1 MSDRLVTLV
10 GALLS
15 LLVFAM
21 LMYTPTPSNPPSIP
35 NTEQDGP
42 NGYLGLKRWLDESR
56 IPTVSLRRR
65 LTALDEVAPGRGHIL
80 LTTMPYRKPLRAEEI
95 AAVRDFVYRG
105 NTLVVMAA
113 LDDSPE
119 WIFSTF
125 GAAMMGDLVSLT
137 GLSFSA
143 VPGDAGEDLQVG
155 EVLDSVDLSLSPVAE
170 HPLMAEVE
178 SLAAVTDGISNIWLP
193 DLSIYDGLVM
203 RLAVEDAH
211 GYNAAWQM
219 PWSDGFVVISASG
232 SLLTNRMLGKADN
245 ARFFSNLV
253 ELHLDG
259 GTVVFD
265 DYHQGLS
272 ELYDPTAFFADSR
285 LHGTLGFIF
294 LFWLLYLVGTSARLK
309 RPDDSQPAP
318 LQEDLVRVMG
328 GFMTRKLGRA
338 EAGRLMVD
346 NWLGELRQRGAL
358 GPGDPWAQ
366 LAAMPLVS
374 KTGLA
379 ALREDYTRLGQ
390 GKRVSLK
397 TLHNRILELKRTL
410 Q

>member
-1 MSDRLVTLV
+1 MNDRLVTLV

-15 LLVFAM
+15 LAVFLMLV
-21 LMYTPTPSNPPSIP
+21 YTPQPTNPPSIP

-42 NGYLGLKRWLDESR
+42 NGYLGLKLWLDESR
-56 IPTVSLRRR
+56 IPTVSLRQR
-65 LTALDEVAPGRGHIL
+65 LTALEDIAPGGGHVL
-80 LTTMPYRKPLRAEEI
+80 LTTMPYRKPLRAEE
-95 AAVRDFVYRG
+95 AQAVQDFVARG
-105 NTLVVMAA
+105 NTLLLMAA
-113 LDDSPE
+113 LDDSPD

-125 GAAMMGDLVSLT
+125 GTAMMSDLPTLT

-143 VPGDAGEDLQVG
+143 VPGDEDQELQVG
-155 EVLDSVDLSLSPVAE
+155 EGLETIPLTLSPVPE
-170 HPLMAEVE
+170 HPLMAGVE
-178 SLAAVTDGISNIWLP
+178 SLAAVTDGISNIWRPHLDDNH
-193 DLSIYDGLVM
+193 DLVL

-211 GYNAAWQM
+211 GQNAIWQL
-219 PWSDGFVVISASG
+219 PRSEGFMVISASG

-253 ELHLDG
+253 AVHLDG
-259 GTVVFD
+259 GAVIFD

-272 ELYDPTAFFADSR
+272 ELYDPGAFFADSR
-285 LHGTLGFIF
+285 LHASLGFIF
-294 LFWLLYLVGTSARLK
+294 LFWLLYLVGSSARLR
-309 RPDDSQPAP
+309 RPDDSTPSP

-338 EAGRLMVD
+338 ETGRLMVE
-346 NWLGELRQRGAL
+346 NWFAELRQRGAL
-358 GPGDPWAQ
+358 GTGDPWAQ

-374 KTGLA
+374 KPGLA

-397 TLHNRILELKRTL
+397 TLHNHIMELKRTL